1 MRPVFAWMAACVVPM
16 SWAASAAA
24 ADPFLNGKLDGPYG
38 FTGSAACLVA
48 PGSSTTGGAG
58 LLPGAGFNSSFQ
70 PNNPAT
76 AFSNSFS
83 VEGIRTFNGNGTGT
97 VKGTTVSI
105 APPPT
110 PMTAGTFPSFP
121 PDAGSD
127 TFSYNFTYTVN
138 ADGSWTSAMVA
149 GSFTGTFVTGPRTGQ
164 TYSIDQIPPIDG
176 LIEEGGLTLIGAHV
190 TTQVETVT
198 YSNGNIWPR
207 VCHRSR
213 VYIKLAPQRRLPSP

>member
-1 MRPVFAWMAACVVPM
+1 MRPVLAWMTACVVPM
-16 SWAASAAA
+16 TWAASAAA
-24 ADPFLNGKLDGPYG
+24 DDFSTAKLKGAFG

-48 PGSSTTGGAG
+48 PGSSTTTGSG
-58 LLPGAGFNSSFQ
+58 LLPGAGFNSFFQ
-70 PNNPAT
+70 PNTPAT

-83 VEGIRTFNGNGTGT
+83 VEGVRTFSGTGTGT
-97 VKGTTVSI
+97 VKGTSVSI

-110 PMTAGTFPSFP
+110 PSGPFPSFP
-121 PDAGSD
+121 PDASSD

-149 GSFTGTFVTGPRTGQ
+149 GSFTGTFLTGPRTGQ

-176 LIEEGGLTLIGAHV
+176 LIEEDGLTLIGAHI
-190 TTQVETVT
+190 TTAVETVS
-198 YSNGNIWPR
+198 YQNGNVWPR

-213 VYIKLAPQRRLPSP
+213 VFIKLAPHRATP

>member
-1 MRPVFAWMAACVVPM
+1 MRHMLVWMISAVPM
-16 SWAASAAA
+16 ISAATA
-24 ADPFLNGKLDGPYG
+24 AAEDFSTASLTGAYG

-48 PGSSTTGGAG
+48 PGSGTSQTG
-58 LLPGAGFNSSFQ
+58 PYPNAGFNSSFQ
-70 PNNPAT
+70 PLNPAT

-83 VEGIRTFNGNGTGT
+83 AEGIRTFNGKGGGT

-110 PMTAGTFPSFP
+110 PSGPGLPSFP

-127 TFSYNFTYTVN
+127 SFSYDFTYTVN

-149 GSFTGTFVTGPRTGQ
+149 GSFSGKFLTGPRTGQ

-176 LIEEGGLTLIGAHV
+176 LIEEGGLTLVGAHI

-198 YSNGNIWPR
+198 YSNGNVWPR

-213 VYIKLAPQRRLPSP
+213 VFIKLAPPRRLGP